1 MTLTDREL
9 LELIAQKVTG
19 LEQKVTEHGEI
30 LQAVRHAQEIQVAK
44 FDKLEIETARLS
56 GKIEGLSTDINYLVR
71 KSAQNADDIQ
81 ELRQAK

>member
-1 MTLTDREL
+1 MTDHEMLEL
-9 LELIAQKVTG
+9 LVQKVTG
-19 LEQKVTEHGEI
+19 MEQKVIEHGEI

-44 FDKLEIETARLS
+44 IDKLEIETARLS

-81 ELRQAK
+81 ELRQAR